1 MNVAAVGATSATQFT
16 TPTLSTP
23 AITDQTG
30 GSAFA
35 NGLDSVSASLDSADT
50 AATNVALGTGD
61 IATMTAAMTKASVGV
76 QLTVAVR
83 DRAVSA
89 YQDIMRMQV

>member
-1 MNVAAVGATSATQFT
+1 MNVAAVGAPSATQFT

-23 AITDQTG
+23 DTAKTS
-30 GSAFA
+30 GSGFA
-35 NGLDSVSASLDSADT
+35 NSLDSVSASLDSADT